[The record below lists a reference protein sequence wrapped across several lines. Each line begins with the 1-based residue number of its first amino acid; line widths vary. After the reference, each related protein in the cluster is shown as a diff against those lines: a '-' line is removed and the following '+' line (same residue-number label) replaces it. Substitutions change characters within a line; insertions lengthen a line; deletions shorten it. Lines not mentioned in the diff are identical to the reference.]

1 MLQIEGNFLQQ
12 IALIVEQEYIWLTL
26 ILIVAVSTADYDLV
40 AINLADCR

>member
-26 ILIVAVSTADYDLV
+26 ILTVAVATADYDLV